1 MAANTLRQ
9 KAYAMSIV
17 ENYIEGI
24 ENLNGTTLS
33 SEDRAYILSRAR
45 ERVQKT
51 DFLEL
56 KKSRDEMFKKLD
68 ALLELAG
75 LNTDPSILED

>member
-45 ERVQKT
+45 ERIKKT
-51 DFLEL
+51 DFLAL
-56 KKSRDEMFKKLD
+56 KATQDEMFKKLD